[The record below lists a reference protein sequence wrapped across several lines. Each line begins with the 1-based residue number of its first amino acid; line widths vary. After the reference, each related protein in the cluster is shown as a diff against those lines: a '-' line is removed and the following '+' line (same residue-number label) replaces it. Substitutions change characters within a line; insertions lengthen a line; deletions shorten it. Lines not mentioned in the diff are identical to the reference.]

1 MIWRDSLRV
10 WVWSLVALWGSLV
23 AAAPIDL
30 SPASPFVALGRP
42 LQVHED
48 KAASLTIEAVSTQAV
63 FSEQMLPLRA
73 GESASATWLRM
84 DFVNPTDDRLN
95 RWLSVPSAQLQEASA
110 FVRQEDGHWLRQD
123 AGSGRPFKL
132 WPVAASNPVF
142 PFTVGPHSTQTV
154 YLRARS
160 NLPATIQPE
169 VWEPMAFQA
178 AQSHHRMI
186 DGLMLGGLVMMV
198 LVGVM
203 MIAMFRE
210 RAFLFN
216 LLATITYVFGVASSR
231 GYGFMY
237 LWPDAPSWNAYCLPV
252 FALLGVGLNILFLRD
267 LMEARHKYPRINKLL
282 LTLLATQWL
291 PVIGLAFGDFRLW
304 SSAAYAL
311 NFPATAVLL
320 LIGIYAMWH
329 GNLAARYYTAA
340 YAVLGLGSLSQLLTV
355 LKQQSQG
362 GMIDNGLPLAMLIS
376 NALMMASVIGR
387 FVQLKREKAATQD
400 ELLAQRVAQEVRLER
415 EVRERTAE
423 LNVAL
428 VETRKARSVQSRMV
442 AFIGHD
448 MRAPLATIVN
458 YIRLLRRGN
467 GADNLRHQNTIEQAA
482 LNQLELIEDLVE
494 YARGDLDRLELVP
507 VAVYLPDWLDSLT
520 GQGELLASPQGNHFT
535 LKLQGE
541 LVPVVCFDPKRLRQ
555 VLINLIGNAAKFT
568 SHGEIVLKLCVEQL
582 SALQIRLHFGV
593 EDTGVG
599 IEQQY
604 IEQIFEPFE
613 RRQSG
618 RAGHGLGLSIARQI
632 VHSMGGQLKAT
643 SAPGN
648 GSQFSFSVVVEP
660 AVEADVVL
668 PDTLSDYSEEF
679 GDGKVA
685 LVADDNPA
693 SLEYIREVLISAG
706 FDVVCVGNGQ
716 DAVNL
721 AIAQHF
727 DVVIVDQL
735 MPIMT
740 GWDVLQ
746 QLHAALTNETPP
758 IILCSALQPQRPAD
772 LPLTLQFDASLL
784 KPVNVDRL
792 LQILKQLLNPEL
804 AVDRSSLPQIPQTRI
819 AALRSMVSLG
829 QISDIENWANL
840 LEHDHPEYA
849 EFAKAVFAAA
859 TNIDM
864 TELERL
870 ASLD

>member
-1 MIWRDSLRV
+1 MSWRDSLRV
-10 WVWSLVALWGSLV
+10 CAWSVAALWCGL
-23 AAAPIDL
+23 AGAAPLVL
-30 SPASPFVALGRP
+30 STAAPSIVLSGP
-42 LQVHED
+42 LQVYED
-48 KAASLTIEAVSTQAV
+48 KAASLTIEALSTQAA
-63 FSEQMLPLRA
+63 FPEQMLPLRT
-73 GESASATWLRM
+73 GETASAMWLRL
-84 DFVNPTDDRLN
+84 DFVNPTDDLLS

-110 FVRQEDGHWLRQD
+110 FFRQDDGHWLRQD
-123 AGSGRPFKL
+123 AGSGWPFKL

-142 PFTVGPHSTQTV
+142 PFTVGPHSTRTV

-160 NLPATIQPE
+160 NLPATLQPE
-169 VWEPMAFQA
+169 VWDPMAFQA
-178 AQSHHRMI
+178 AQGHHRMI

-216 LLATITYVFGVASSR
+216 LLATITYAFGVASSR

-237 LWPDAPSWNAYCLPV
+237 LWPDAPHWNAHCLPV

-267 LMEARHKYPRINKLL
+267 LMEARHKHPRINQLL
-282 LTLLATQWL
+282 LTLLALQWL
-291 PVIGLAFGDFRLW
+291 PGLGLAFGDFRFW

-311 NFPATAVLL
+311 NFPATVVLL
-320 LIGIYAMWH
+320 LVGIYAMWR

-340 YAVLGLGSLSQLLTV
+340 YAVLGLGSLSQLLSV
-355 LKQQSQG
+355 LSQQSQG
-362 GMIDNGLPLAMLIS
+362 GMIANGLPLAMLIS

-400 ELLAQRVAQEVRLER
+400 ELLAQRAAQEVRLER
-415 EVRERTAE
+415 DVTERTAE

-448 MRAPLATIVN
+448 MRAPLATIVS
-458 YIRLLRRGN
+458 YIRLLRRGD
-467 GADNLRHQNTIEQAA
+467 GADNQRHQSTIEQAA
-482 LNQLELIEDLVE
+482 LHQLELIEDLVE

-520 GQGELLASPQGNHFT
+520 GQGELLASPQGNHFS
-535 LKLQGE
+535 LQLQGE
-541 LVPVVCFDPKRLRQ
+541 LIPVGCFDPKRLRQ

-568 SHGEIVLKLCVEQL
+568 SDGEIRLKLRLEPL
-582 SALQIRLHFGV
+582 AAPRIRLHFSV

-599 IEQQY
+599 IEQQD

-632 VHSMGGQLKAT
+632 VHSMGGQLNAT
-643 SAPGN
+643 SNPGA
-648 GSQFSFSVVVEP
+648 GSQFSFSVVVEQ
-660 AVEADVVL
+660 AAEADVAL
-668 PDTLSDYSEEF
+668 PDLLSDFSEEF

-693 SLEYIREVLISAG
+693 SLEFLREVLVSAG

-746 QLHAALTNETPP
+746 QLHAALAGKTPP

-772 LPLTLQFDASLL
+772 FPQALQFDATLL

-792 LQILKQLLNPEL
+792 LQTLMRLLHPES
-804 AVDRSSLPQIPQTRI
+804 AVEHAFLPSIPQTRI

-829 QISDIENWANL
+829 QISDIETWANSL
-840 LEHDHPEYA
+840 VRDHPEYA